1 MEKLGFIGMGN
12 MAQALAAG
20 FINAGAIDKSKVYA
34 FAPNQEKLAKNAAAI
49 GFTPQ
54 KTLQELAD
62 ACDTL
67 VMACK
72 PYQIESVIAEL
83 GDKLQGK
90 ALISI
95 AAGWDFARY
104 EKALPAGVRLQFI
117 MPNTPAMVGEGVLL
131 FEEKNTL
138 TSEEREEIK
147 KLFAAVGLVQELPSN
162 LMGIGGTVTG
172 CGPAFVDLFIEAY
185 GDAAVKYGLKRDD
198 AYRLIS
204 QMVLGSAKL
213 QLATGTH
220 PGVLKD
226 NVCSP
231 AGTTICGVTALEEYG
246 LRNACIKSV
255 EAVMNK

>member
-12 MAQALAAG
+12 MGGALADGTIRAG
-20 FINAGAIDKSKVYA
+20 VIDKEQVYA
-34 FAPNQEKLAKNAAAI
+34 FAPHQDRLKERARRI
-49 GFTPQ
+49 GFHPVAA
-54 KTLQELAD
+54 LHDLVEI
-62 ACDTL
+62 CDTL

-72 PYQIESVIAEL
+72 PHQIEEVLSEI
-83 GDKLQGK
+83 GDQLKGK
-90 ALISI
+90 ALLSI

-104 EKALPAGVRLQFI
+104 DRHLSSRVRIQCI

-138 TSEEREEIK
+138 SPEDREQVK
-147 KLFAAVGLVQELPSN
+147 KLFAAVGLVQELPSS

-185 GDAAVKYGLKRDD
+185 GDAAVKYGLKRAD

-213 QLATGTH
+213 QLATATH

-231 AGTTICGVTALEEYG
+231 AGTTICGVTALEEQG
-246 LRNACIKSV
+246 FRNACIKSV
-255 EAVMNK
+255 DAIMNK